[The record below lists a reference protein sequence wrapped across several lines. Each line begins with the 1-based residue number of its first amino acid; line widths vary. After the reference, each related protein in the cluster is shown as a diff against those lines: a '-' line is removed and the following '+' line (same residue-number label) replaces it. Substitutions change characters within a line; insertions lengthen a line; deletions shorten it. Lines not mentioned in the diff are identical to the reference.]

1 MKRHGPHFLGGGRA
15 DTQAPDSEGWV
26 RSQNLRIIDRIRNA
40 VGLGNQSAYS
50 VGVAPSVQ
58 PVLAI
63 ESDAVPP
70 LQYRGDT
77 FIHSGAGGAGNRSE
91 IYVAVATGFFPP
103 GGLLEV
109 YLTILATVASQVIE
123 MRSNIAISGATNQP
137 VPYSDLR
144 TGTNG
149 GIACSTKNS
158 AAATGG
164 GNPFGNNLAFGV
176 QTAPLGPIGPF
187 LLTDI
192 SGMRNLM
199 IRPTT
204 DNQAVSCLISWR
216 ILFKAI

>member
-1 MKRHGPHFLGGGRA
+1 MRKRFIGGGRGEPF
-15 DTQAPDSEGWV
+15 APDNDGWV
-26 RSQNLRIIDRIRNA
+26 RSQNMRIIDRIRQA

-58 PVLAI
+58 PVYVV
-63 ESDAVPP
+63 EPDAVPP
-70 LQYRGDT
+70 LQYYGQT
-77 FIHSGAGGAGNRSE
+77 LLHSGAGGAGNRSE

-109 YLTILATVASQVIE
+109 YLTILATVASQIVEI
-123 MRSNIAISGATNQP
+123 RSNIAISGATNQP

-149 GIACSTKNS
+149 GIACSTKNT

-176 QTAPLGPIGPF
+176 QTAPVRVGPF

-192 SGMRNLM
+192 STMRNLM
-199 IRPTT
+199 LRPTA
-204 DNQAVSCLISWR
+204 DNQAISALVEWR
-216 ILFKAI
+216 ILFKAV